1 MLVPLTALL
10 VLTHEAKPE
19 PAQADDR
26 TPSRQLEGRAA
37 MWPVAAVLGVW
48 CVVQLVVVGGGAESV
63 LKAENITPA
72 EYARRGFFQLVAAA
86 ALSLAVLN
94 GAHRLARSGSRPT
107 AQNHCLVV
115 RRG

>member
-19 PAQADDR
+19 PAEADDR

-37 MWPVAAVLGVW
+37 MW
-48 CVVQLVVVGGGAESV
+48 S
-63 LKAENITPA
+63 
-72 EYARRGFFQLVAAA
+72 VAAA